1 MSVFPSHQLN
11 LRTKSAIY
19 VLMLVVT
26 IFATIS
32 LVLYTSVHR
41 EMLNQLGDDNL
52 RMTRSFAASAA
63 NAVLLKDLGD
73 LTDQVDQMGKNP
85 AVRSA
90 EIVDTR
96 GIIIASTDISRLGQA
111 DPAANTILRK
121 YQLTRDPAVLETDR
135 PCCPVRGNL
144 HSPIMVKADV
154 LGLAYLHLNDAQMT
168 AVVSHRLD
176 TTVRR
181 LAFMG
186 AIAMLLGLIGAFIVS
201 GFVTRPILRLA
212 QEVEGMTSRL
222 KLLPDNK
229 GPEPNRH
236 GDEIARLEAGFHQL
250 ERQLNQYL
258 QQLDQLNK
266 KQQAVQCLATIG
278 EMSAQVAHEIRNAL
292 SSLRGA
298 ARYLARYGHLG
309 DKQEFVGIIE
319 EEVQRLYNMTEGF
332 LDFGRPYK
340 LAPRPTNVCDLI
352 RHSVQRH
359 ACDIEQK
366 QLQMGYHCPEGYML
380 DLDSSLIEQA
390 LSNLILNAIDAL
402 PCGGRIDISAIPEG
416 NQRVALSVRDNG
428 PGIDPA
434 RAQEIFKPYIT
445 TKTKGNGLGLAV
457 VAKVAMVH
465 DGFVELKPTT
475 IGAHFVMHIQ
485 SVNPAGNQYEAAANS
500 NRGG

>member
-1 MSVFPSHQLN
+1 MPRFAFHHLN

-19 VLMLVVT
+19 VLLLVVV

-32 LVLYTSVHR
+32 AVLYTSVHR
-41 EMLNQLGDDNL
+41 EMLNQLGDDNM
-52 RMTRSFAASAA
+52 RMTRTFAASAA
-63 NAVLLKDLGD
+63 NAVLLKDLSD
-73 LTDQVDQMGKNP
+73 LTDQVEQLRKNP
-85 AVRSA
+85 SVRAA

-96 GIIIASTDISRLGQA
+96 GIIVASTDISRLGLIHPEA
-111 DPAANTILRK
+111 SAILRA
-121 YQLTRDPAVLETDR
+121 YQRTRNPVVLETDR

-144 HSPIMVKADV
+144 HTPIMVRSDV
-154 LGLAYLHLNDAQMT
+154 LGLAFLHLDDAQLT
-168 AVVSHRLD
+168 SVVSHRLD
-176 TTVRR
+176 TTVQR
-181 LAFMG
+181 LVLLG
-186 AIAMLLGLIGAFIVS
+186 ALATLLGLIGAFVVS

-212 QEVEGMTSRL
+212 EEVEGMKTRL
-222 KLLPDNK
+222 KLLPDGEN
-229 GPEPNRH
+229 PEPNRH
-236 GDEIARLEAGFHQL
+236 GDEIVRLEAGFHQL

-319 EEVQRLYNMTEGF
+319 EEVQRLYKMTEGF

-340 LAPRPTNVCDLI
+340 LNPEPVSVCDLI
-352 RHSVQRH
+352 RRSVQRH
-359 ACDIEQK
+359 TCEIEQK
-366 QLQMGYHCPEGYML
+366 QLKVGYHCPEGYTL
-380 DLDSSLIEQA
+380 NLDSSLIEQA
-390 LSNLILNAIDAL
+390 LSNLLLNAIDAL
-402 PCGGRIDISAIPEG
+402 HNGGRIEISAIPEG
-416 NQRVALSVRDNG
+416 NEGVALSVRDNG

-445 TKTKGNGLGLAV
+445 TKAKGNGLGLAV

-465 DGFVELKPTT
+465 DGLVELKPNTE
-475 IGAHFVMHIQ
+475 GAHFVMHLH
-485 SVNPAGNQYEAAANS
+485 SVKPAGNQYHAAANS